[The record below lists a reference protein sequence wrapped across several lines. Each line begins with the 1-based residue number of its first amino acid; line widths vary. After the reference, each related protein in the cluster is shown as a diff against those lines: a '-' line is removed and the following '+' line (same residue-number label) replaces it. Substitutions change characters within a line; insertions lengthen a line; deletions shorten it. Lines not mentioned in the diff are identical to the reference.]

1 MFVTILVR
9 LKYDR
14 NTKKEKKEKKKK
26 KKKKKIAIV
35 KIASCVIG
43 VTLLSHEL
51 TTNNCKKR

>member
-1 MFVTILVR
+1 MFGIQ
-9 LKYDR
+9 
-14 NTKKEKKEKKKK
+14 KKRKK

-35 KIASCVIG
+35 KIASYVIG

>member
-26 KKKKKIAIV
+26 KKKIAIV

-43 VTLLSHEL
+43 VTLLSHEP